1 MIFAFGSFKSFTYSL
16 NNIKS
21 QILENK
27 LNSKQKQ
34 TCNLNKYKFNHC
46 KKRREDL
53 TQYLIKMHY
62 ISSVYYVLKI
72 CILKFVIINV
82 I

>member
-46 KKRREDL
+46 KKKKRGFNSILNKNALHLLSVLCTKD
-53 TQYLIKMHY
+53 MHTE
-62 ISSVYYVLKI
+62 ICYY
-72 CILKFVIINV
+72 
-82 I
+82 